1 MSTGRRQRVQALSED
16 ASVTPLELFFDLVFV
31 YALTQVTAL
40 MAVSLSGRSIVEGL
54 IVLSL
59 IWWCWVGF
67 SWLGNNL
74 QADEGLTRAAFLAV
88 MATMFVLSL
97 AIPSAFGETDGP
109 GHSGAMVFAVGYAVV
124 RIIHIGLFALAA
136 KEGGDRGLLNQL
148 GRFGVV
154 MIASIVLAVVGA
166 AFGGDT
172 QIWLWLAAVAV
183 DYFGTHAI
191 GATGWRLR
199 SAAHFAE
206 RHGLIIIIALGESI
220 VAVGVGVNG
229 KLSTPI
235 IIASVLGI
243 ALAGA
248 MWWIYFDVTSLAA
261 ERTFAASSGEAQARM
276 ARDAYT
282 FIHLPMV
289 AGIVLGALGMKKVL
303 GYVAEDGGHTWDD
316 PLHGLAPVALHVG
329 VALYFLSLI
338 ALRLRIVRTIGRT
351 RPVAVVTLLATMP
364 IGFHIGAALDLAL
377 VASIAIALVGFEAT
391 RYAETRHRIRH
402 LDGHAGHASPSD

>member
-1 MSTGRRQRVQALSED
+1 
-16 ASVTPLELFFDLVFV
+16 
-31 YALTQVTAL
+31 
-40 MAVSLSGRSIVEGL
+40 MAKDLSGRSVVEGL

-59 IWWCWVGF
+59 VWWCWVGF
-67 SWLGNNL
+67 SWLGNNF

-97 AIPSAFGETDGP
+97 AIPDAFGATQGP
-109 GHSGAMVFAVGYAVV
+109 GLSGAMAFAIGYAVV

-136 KEGGDRGLLNQL
+136 KEGGDSGLLHQL
-148 GRFGVV
+148 GRFCVV
-154 MIASIVLAVVGA
+154 MVASIVLAIVGA

-172 QIWLWLAAVAV
+172 QLWLWLAAVSV
-183 DYFGTHAI
+183 DYFGTQAI

-220 VAVGVGVNG
+220 VAVGVGVSG

-235 IIASVLGI
+235 ILASVLGI

-261 ERTFAASSGEAQARM
+261 ERSFAAASGEAQARM
-276 ARDAYT
+276 ARDAYS

-289 AGIVLGALGMKKVL
+289 AGIVLGALGLKKVL
-303 GYVAEDGGHTWDD
+303 GYVAEEGGHTWGDS
-316 PLHGLAPVALHVG
+316 LHGLAPVALHGG
-329 VALYFLSLI
+329 VALYFLSLV
-338 ALRLRIVRTIGRT
+338 ALRLRIVRTLGRT
-351 RPVAVVTLLATMP
+351 RPIAAAALLATMP

-377 VASIAIALVGFEAT
+377 VAGIAIALVGFEAT

-402 LDGHAGHASPSD
+402 LEGHAGQKPKPD